1 MEVIELL
8 SSSLDRFVTGCALT
22 IGNFDGVHL
31 GHQRII
37 KEARAAAHRLDA
49 PALAVMTF
57 EPHPAAI
64 LHPQRAPRLLTTLGA
79 KEHLLQ
85 NFGVDCLIVLK
96 DSFDLLNLSPADFV
110 DQFLLKRIGP
120 KVIVEGP
127 NFNFGYG
134 RSGNAQT
141 LKELGAS
148 RGFEVVIVPAKEI
161 KTADG
166 YRFTCSSSIIRT
178 FLEQGA
184 VENAGAALGRHYRLM
199 GKTVKGR
206 GIGTQLGF
214 PTANIEPIEQIVPA
228 EGVYA
233 GLVETG
239 DSMSDVC
246 APGWTRPAAISIG
259 RAKTFVSD
267 HPLMVEAHILE
278 EKVEDLSGKWLAMDF
293 VKRIRP
299 QQRFE
304 TKEKLAEQIEKDCN
318 KAKEILTIA

>member
-8 SSSLDRFVTGCALT
+8 SSSLDHFTTGCALT

-37 KEARAAAHRLDA
+37 KEARAAAQRLDA
-49 PALAVMTF
+49 HVLAVMTF

-64 LHPQRAPRLLTTLGA
+64 LHPQRVPRLLTPLGA
-79 KEHLLQ
+79 KERILQ
-85 NFGVDCLIVLK
+85 NLGVDCLIVMK
-96 DSFDLLNLSPADFV
+96 DSLDLLNLSPADFV
-110 DQFLLKRIGP
+110 DQFLLKSIGP

-141 LKELGAS
+141 LKDLGAS
-148 RGFEVVIVPAKEI
+148 RGFEVVIAPAREI
-161 KTADG
+161 KTTDG

-184 VENAGAALGRHYRLM
+184 VANAGTALGRSYRLM
-199 GKTVKGR
+199 GKTIKGR

-233 GLVETG
+233 GLVEAG
-239 DSMSDVC
+239 DTMSDVC
-246 APGWTRPAAISIG
+246 APSWVRPAAISIG

-278 EKVEDLSGKWLAMDF
+278 EKVGDLTGKWLAMDF
-293 VKRIRP
+293 IKRIRP

-304 TKEKLAEQIEKDCN
+304 TKEQLTAQIENDCN
-318 KAKEILTIA
+318 KAKEILTKA

>member
-1 MEVIELL
+1 MEIIESIASAARLGA
-8 SSSLDRFVTGCALT
+8 GCALT

-37 KEARAAAHRLDA
+37 KEARNAARRAGA
-49 PALAVMTF
+49 NALAVITF

-64 LHPQRAPRLLTTLGA
+64 LHPERAPQVLTPLPL
-79 KEHLLQ
+79 KKHLLEKL
-85 NFGVDCLIVLK
+85 GVDCLIVLK
-96 DSFDLLNLSPADFV
+96 DSFELLNLSPVDFV
-110 DQFLLKRIGP
+110 DEFLMKRIGP

-141 LKELGAS
+141 LKDLGAT
-148 RGFEVVIVPAKEI
+148 RGFDVVIVPAKEI
-161 KTADG
+161 KTGDG
-166 YRFTCSSSIIRT
+166 YRFTCSSSIVRSL
-178 FLEQGA
+178 LEEGTVA
-184 VENAGAALGRHYRLM
+184 SAKAALGRPYRLI
-199 GKTVKGR
+199 GQTIAGR
-206 GIGTQLGF
+206 GVGKKLGF

-233 GLVETG
+233 GFVETG
-239 DSMSDVC
+239 DSLTDVC
-246 APGWTRPAAISIG
+246 APGWVRPAAISIG

-278 EKVEDLSGKWLAMDF
+278 EKVENLTGKWLAMDF
-293 VKRIRP
+293 VKRIRS

-304 TKEKLAEQIEKDCN
+304 TKEQLATQIAKDCET
-318 KAKEILTIA
+318 ARQILAAS